1 MKHNKPSY
9 PKFFI
14 YVALSAFIVAIIA
27 LVSFFVLDPVQ
38 HAGWLKLLTWILILV
53 GFIIMVVAFGVQVG
67 EALKEAPWKAAL
79 GLVVALGS
87 AVFACGDIFSL
98 LNNEL
103 DDTNDSLEQW
113 EIVLTD
119 YEMFIRT
126 TSTYSAATAVERIA
140 QTQQVYL
147 VNSTDSP
154 TTNLQTTLA
163 AVETEVAIGI
173 VAEVAQTAAAYR
185 NRYLTPAVTQHASLT
200 QIAPTPTPP

>member
-1 MKHNKPSY
+1 MKYSKAPY
-9 PKFFI
+9 PKSLV
-14 YVALSAFIVAIIA
+14 YIVIIA
-27 LVSFFVLDPVQ
+27 VIALAIAILSLLVLDPVQ
-38 HAGWLKLLTWILILV
+38 YAGWLRILTWVVIVVSPLLIV
-53 GFIIMVVAFGVQVG
+53 IGFYVQAG
-67 EALKEAPWKAAL
+67 EALKESLWKAAL
-79 GLVVALGS
+79 GLFVAALS
-87 AVFACGDIFSL
+87 AIFACGDIFSL

-103 DDTNDSLEQW
+103 DDTNGSLEQW

-147 VNSTDSP
+147 ANSTDAP
-154 TTNLQTTLA
+154 TTNLQATLA

-185 NRYLTPAVTQHASLT
+185 NRYLTPAATQHAILT
-200 QIAPTPTPP
+200 QITLTPTPP